1 MTKTLIYSSN
11 HISMMWIEIIW
22 SIYSKFFS
30 EKQDQYFSISK
41 ISICHI
47 FYYPLPLR
55 RSIAVIPYLLFIS
68 IVRYS
73 RRVLQYIWKL
83 HSYLLLYP
91 IFDVSFY
98 RNNRIFLLRPL
109 VTSRISGEMRL
120 THHVHFRNTSLPSI
134 DGVDTSYPS
143 RNMYGSQEARFPFS
157 HEANVRGSY

>member
-30 EKQDQYFSISK
+30 GKQDQYFSISE
-41 ISICHI
+41 ISICNI
-47 FYYPLPLR
+47 FYYPLPLH

-73 RRVLQYIWKL
+73 RRVLQYKWKL

-109 VTSRISGEMRL
+109 VTSRSSGKCVWQ
-120 THHVHFRNTSLPSI
+120 HHVHFRNTSLPSI

-143 RNMYGSQEARFPFS
+143 RNMYGSQQARLPFS